1 MLQKENFPFYD
12 ISALVSIFQ
21 YLTDLAGVALG
32 GGDAG
37 LTQADHAVTFPLPLH
52 VSGPAVTRARAGQ
65 GLVSGQLIICQYSH
79 AQPGLA

>member
-1 MLQKENFPFYD
+1 MTFRLWFQSEND
-12 ISALVSIFQ
+12 
-21 YLTDLAGVALG
+21 LTYLAGVALG

-37 LTQADHAVTFPLPLH
+37 LAQADHAVTFPLPLH
-52 VSGPAVTRARAGQ
+52 VSGSALTRARARQ